1 MSTPRIVV
9 AGTQSGVGKTTI
21 AVGLM
26 GALKDAGFKVQGF
39 KVGPDYIDSS
49 YHNAMTG
56 RFSENLDVWLAPK
69 DQIVE
74 LFVQAMNGA
83 DFAVI
88 EGVMG
93 LYDSVSG
100 TDETG
105 STAQIAKLLD
115 SPVILVLDVHNT
127 VRSAAA
133 TTLGFRDFDK
143 KVNIKGVILNN
154 VAGETHANWCKDA
167 IELATGL
174 PVVGWLPVN
183 GKITLPERHLGLV
196 PTPEEE
202 GLKRFLPEIKDFV
215 AKNIDIGQ
223 VVSIA
228 KSAGKVPQVKNP
240 IFPRRVAA
248 KKVAVAVAFDEAF
261 NFYYPGNLR
270 LLEALGAEI
279 KRFSPIHDRTLP
291 PNVSGLY
298 IGGGFPE
305 MFLKEL
311 EENEAMRNAILEAA
325 VGGMPVY
332 GECAGLM
339 YLTDEIADFEGNRFR
354 MVGAL
359 HGKTAM
365 TKNTLVTYSLA
376 KVANDNILSI
386 SGAEIRGHEF
396 HNSVIVDIPAD
407 SRFAYEMAMGE
418 GIKDKKD
425 GWISGNVLAS
435 YMHIHFAQNP
445 QIVKN
450 FIENCQATTKW
461 YS

>member
-1 MSTPRIVV
+1 MEIPRIIV
-9 AGTQSGVGKTTI
+9 AGTQSGVGKTTV

-26 GALKDAGFKVQGF
+26 GALKDAGFRVQGF
-39 KVGPDYIDSS
+39 KVGPDYIDPS
-49 YHNAMTG
+49 YHNAVTG
-56 RFSENLDVWLAPK
+56 RLSENLDVWLAPK

-74 LFVQAMNGA
+74 IFVQAMDGA

-115 SPVILVLDVHNT
+115 CPVILVLDVHNA

-133 TTLGFRDFDK
+133 TTLGFKNFDK
-143 KVNIKGVILNN
+143 DVKIKGVILNN

-202 GLKRFLPEIKDFV
+202 GLKRFLPEIKNFV
-215 AKNIDIGQ
+215 AKNIDMEQ

-228 KSAGKVPQVKNP
+228 RSAGKTPRVKNP
-240 IFPRRVAA
+240 IFPKHVAT
-248 KKVAVAVAFDEAF
+248 KKKTAVAVAFDEAF
-261 NFYYPGNLR
+261 NFYYPANLR
-270 LLEALGAEI
+270 LLEAFGAEI

-291 PNVSGLY
+291 PNVNGLY

-311 EENEAMRNAILEAA
+311 EENEAIRGKILE
-325 VGGMPVY
+325 VTLGGMPVY
-332 GECAGLM
+332 AECAGLM
-339 YLTDEIADFEGNRFR
+339 YLTDEIADFNGERFR

-359 HGKTAM
+359 HGKTVM

-376 KVANDNILSI
+376 KVTNDNILCS
-386 SGAEIRGHEF
+386 SGAEIKGHEF
-396 HNSVIVDIPAD
+396 HNSIITDISAD

-418 GIKDKKD
+418 GITDKKD
-425 GWISGNVLAS
+425 GWIKDRILAS

-445 QIVKN
+445 ALVKN
-450 FIENCQATTKW
+450 FIINCQATKK
-461 YS
+461 